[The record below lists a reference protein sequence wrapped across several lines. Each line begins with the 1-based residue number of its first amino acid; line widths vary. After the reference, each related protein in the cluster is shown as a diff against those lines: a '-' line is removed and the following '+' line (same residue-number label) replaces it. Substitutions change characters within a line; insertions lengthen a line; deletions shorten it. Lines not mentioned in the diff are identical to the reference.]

1 MHLLV
6 TTSTLLKMLRSLG
19 VEKLKKL
26 ALSYDDLLMLAE
38 TFRVPVEVMKIKL
51 DYIKENS
58 KEAIKGKFLKKGN
71 VIFVDFR

>member
-6 TTSTLLKMLRSLG
+6 PTSTLLKMLRSLG

-58 KEAIKGKFLKKGN
+58 KEAIKEKFLKKGN